1 MSTINVN
8 DITQHADVIA
18 SCGTKV
24 GQVDHLEGSD
34 QIKLTKHGDGLHH
47 LIPVSWVKEVKDNQV
62 VLSKDAEEVKSDW
75 KAV

>member
-8 DITQHADVIA
+8 DITKHADVIA

-34 QIKLTKHGDGLHH
+34 KIKLTKHGDGHHH
-47 LIPVSWVKEVKDNQV
+47 LIPVSWVKEIKGNEIILRKD
-62 VLSKDAEEVKSDW
+62 SEEVKSDW
-75 KAV
+75 TAV